1 MINDI
6 TETGLYIREDGFYF
20 LTTRENALE
29 EDRTYDVEIRV
40 DSGYKV
46 RPGKQSLTHNVY

>member
-6 TETGLYIREDGFYF
+6 TATGLYIREDGFYF

-46 RPGKQSLTHNVY
+46 RPGKP

>member
-20 LTTRENALE
+20 LTTRENAVE

-40 DSGYKV
+40 DTGYKV
-46 RPGKQSLTHNVY
+46 RSRKQ